1 MYVLFYFIS
10 NLILIAMF
18 VVYLFLLYF
27 EEAEPLHDLDNLDS
41 DEKTLMTEVM
51 VIEDNIL
58 LEQTGKLVLRIF
70 FAYHDKRIINS
81 LYFLDKPSK
90 YSKIRICTIYKI
102 PSKTSYEPSKIVS
115 SFFRYPSRTFLPI
128 VPIILCYFQ
137 YLYIGIKT
145 LRYLLQFITG

>member
-1 MYVLFYFIS
+1 
-10 NLILIAMF
+10 MF
-18 VVYLFLLYF
+18 VVYLFLF
-27 EEAEPLHDLDNLDS
+27 DSDETEPLPASDNPDS
-41 DEKTLMTEVM
+41 VEKTLMTEVM

-90 YSKIRICTIYKI
+90 YSKIRIYTIYKI

-115 SFFRYPSRTFLPI
+115 SSFRYPSRTFLPL
-128 VPIILCYFQ
+128 VPIIL
-137 YLYIGIKT
+137 
-145 LRYLLQFITG
+145 